1 MQLKIQLCD
10 ALILQDWECG
20 SQTQSLTVQH
30 MYCIRVCF
38 RERGEF
44 LWPLFKLLTD
54 HWQWC
59 AVRAAVLHH
68 WDRHLW
74 STPSFPF
81 DVTLTIFSSP
91 STAHTARMCE
101 RKCVCVCMCVYA
113 RVCILSLCCNPVCLE
128 APSLFLWNK
137 GRCCLHHKARPNAL

>member
-10 ALILQDWECG
+10 ALILQHWQCG
-20 SQTQSLTVQH
+20 SQRQSLTVQH

-38 RERGEF
+38 MSERGEF

-74 STPSFPF
+74 ATPSFPF
-81 DVTLTIFSSP
+81 NVTLTIFSSP

-101 RKCVCVCMCVYA
+101 RKCVCVCVCVYPQSVLQSCLP
-113 RVCILSLCCNPVCLE
+113 RGSLT
-128 APSLFLWNK
+128 LFLWNK